1 MLFLF
6 VIKKLT
12 KTQRRLTAK
21 VHLLFKA
28 PPVQKNTLCTNHT
41 PLSSPLLLP
50 PLFLF
55 FFFVRLFVY
64 LFFFLMVVPHD
75 YNWLF
80 CLRFYLW

>member
-21 VHLLFKA
+21 VHPLFKA

-41 PLSSPLLLP
+41 PLSSPLPLP

-55 FFFVRLFVY
+55 FFFVRLFVCLY
-64 LFFFLMVVPHD
+64 VFLMVMPHD

>member
-1 MLFLF
+1 MVFLF
-6 VIKKLT
+6 VIKKMT

-21 VHLLFKA
+21 VHPLFKA

-55 FFFVRLFVY
+55 FFCSFVCLFV
-64 LFFFLMVVPHD
+64 FFFNGDASRLQLAILP
-75 YNWLF
+75 
-80 CLRFYLW
+80 